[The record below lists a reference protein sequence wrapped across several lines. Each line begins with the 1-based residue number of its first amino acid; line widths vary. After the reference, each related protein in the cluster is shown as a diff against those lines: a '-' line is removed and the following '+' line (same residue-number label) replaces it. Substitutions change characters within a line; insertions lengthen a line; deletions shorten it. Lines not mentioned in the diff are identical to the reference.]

1 MSTASQ
7 TAPGAT
13 AKAATFKG
21 FDSPVEIFAAGTHV
35 DSAGKQRTWTTAD
48 LDAIVANHS
57 SAAPAPIVVGHP
69 AIDAPAYGWTGGGL
83 SRVANRLYAK
93 FTNVEPQFAQLVA
106 DGRFRNR
113 SVKIADGPAGPKL
126 VHVGFLGAAPPAIE
140 GLKPIEFAADDSA
153 SVAVYEFSQSSAY
166 GMQLIAS
173 GMRRMREFFIEK
185 FGLEAADR
193 VTPDYSITGLEQLAV
208 DAAKDDSHASGAAAG
223 LAPSAAFAAASSSLP
238 EATSVTISQA
248 DLDAANAQAA
258 REKARADALADQL
271 SQFNAADRLTRAQA
285 VIAAHVAA
293 GRLLPAQA
301 EGLAE
306 FRASIDDGATFEF
319 AAADGTKTPKPRV
332 AQFDGLLDTLP
343 VQIKSGIQ
351 SGPDTA
357 VGVAGSDPAAIAA
370 KAAEYVAAQA
380 KAGVTISIAEA
391 VNHVSRAS

>member
-7 TAPGAT
+7 SPAT
-13 AKAATFKG
+13 KAAAFKG
-21 FDSPVEIFAAGTHV
+21 FDDLVEIFAAGTHV
-35 DSAGKQRTWTTAD
+35 DSSGKRRTWTTAD

-57 SAAPAPIVVGHP
+57 AAAPAPIVVGHP

-83 SRVANRLYAK
+83 SRVADRLYAK
-93 FTNVEPQFAQLVA
+93 FTDVEPQFAQLVA
-106 DGRFRNR
+106 EKRFPNR

-153 SVAVYEFSQSSAY
+153 SAAVYEFSQSSAY

-193 VTPDYSITGLEQLAV
+193 VTPDYSITGLEQLAA
-208 DAAKDDSHASGAAAG
+208 DAAKDDSSASGVAAG
-223 LAPSAAFAAASSSLP
+223 RAPSAAFAAASSSVDP
-238 EATSVTISQA
+238 EPHVSQEQ
-248 DLDAANAQAA
+248 LDAATAA
-258 REKARADALADQL
+258 VAVEKARADAAEAKLA
-271 SQFNAADRLTRAQA
+271 QFSAAERLTKSQSL
-285 VIAAHVAA
+285 IAAHVAA

-319 AAADGTKTPKPRV
+319 AAADGTKTPKSRV
-332 AQFDGLLDTLP
+332 AQFDALLDALP
-343 VQIKSGIQ
+343 VQIESGIH
-351 SGPDTA
+351 SGADTA
-357 VGVAGSDPAAIAA
+357 VGAAGSDPAAIAA
-370 KAAEYVAAQA
+370 KAAEYVAEQA

-391 VNHVSRAS
+391 VNHVSRAG